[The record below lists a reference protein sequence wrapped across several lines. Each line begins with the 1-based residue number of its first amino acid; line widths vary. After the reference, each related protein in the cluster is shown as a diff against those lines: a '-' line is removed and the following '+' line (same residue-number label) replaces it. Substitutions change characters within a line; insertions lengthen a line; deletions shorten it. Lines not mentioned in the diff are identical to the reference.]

1 MALIERVA
9 RRDNNLAGY
18 FATGAG
24 QRLPLTDGARIAV
37 VGGGPAG
44 TFFTYFL
51 LRMAESIDLSV
62 AVDIYEPRSFR
73 YQGPAGCNHCGG
85 IVSESLVQ
93 LLATEGINL
102 PPSIVRRGI
111 ESYVLHMDVGNVR
124 IETPLHEKRIAA
136 VFRGN
141 GPRISEPLDASG
153 SFDGYLL
160 DLAAASGAKIVRKLV
175 SEISWD
181 GGRPKVTSSDGSAAT
196 YDLLAVAA
204 GVNSQAVQLF
214 GEVAPAYHS
223 PKTLKT
229 FICEFKLPPEALD
242 KHIGPSMHVF
252 LLDIPRLE
260 FAALIPKGEFLTLCL
275 LGHDVDNALIDT
287 FLGAPEVRA
296 CFPGGAVPS
305 PVCHCFPRVNVEA
318 AVQPYGDRMVWIGD
332 SGVARLYKDGIGSAY
347 RVAKAAAKTVVHHGI
362 SEEDFRLHFWPA
374 CKRID
379 NDNSIAKVIFAASGL
394 IQKLR
399 FLRRGVL
406 RMTANEQRRQA
417 KRRHMSTVLWDLFT
431 GSAPYKEVL
440 SRSFH
445 PEFPAMLCWN
455 LIAGNVARGRR
466 NGGAEPTH
474 E

>member
-1 MALIERVA
+1 MALVHRATRTSSDLAAQFAGGERQS
-9 RRDNNLAGY
+9 LA
-18 FATGAG
+18 
-24 QRLPLTDGARIAV
+24 LSDGSRVGVI
-37 VGGGPAG
+37 GGGPAG

-51 LRMAESIDLSV
+51 LRLAESIDLSI
-62 AVDIYEPRSFR
+62 AVDIYEPRSFA

-124 IETPLHEKRIAA
+124 IETPLREKRIAA

-141 GPRISEPLDASG
+141 GPRVSEPLGASG

-160 DLAAASGAKIVRKLV
+160 GLAESSGAKVVRKLV
-175 SEISWD
+175 SEIAWD
-181 GGRPKVTSSDGSAAT
+181 GDRPQVTSSDGSTAT

-204 GVNSQAVQLF
+204 GVNSQALQLF
-214 GEVAPAYHS
+214 GEVAPQYHS

-229 FICEFKLPPEALD
+229 FICEFKLSPEALD

-296 CFPGGAVPS
+296 CFPDGAVPS

-318 AVQPYGDRMVWIGD
+318 AAQPYGDRIVWIGD

-347 RVAKAAAKTVVHHGI
+347 RVGKAAAKTVVHHGI
-362 SEEDFRLHFWPA
+362 AAEDFRRHFWPA

-379 NDNSIAKVIFAASGL
+379 DDNSIAKVIFAVSGL

-406 RMTANEQRRQA
+406 RMTANEQRRRA
-417 KRRHMSTVLWDLFT
+417 ARRHMSTVLWDLFT

-455 LIAGNVARGRR
+455 LIAGNLAHGRP
-466 NGGAEPTH
+466 NGSENPPHG
-474 E
+474 